1 MSNDPNRATWHL
13 SPSPIF
19 SHSSRTDDRPPTRPR
34 FAATRSLSLTRCRNC
49 PAPTTGGFKLN
60 QILPL
65 WLSQYLRRRPSR
77 VFRVYLPFAVQ
88 GAADPPPRY
97 CSTSAGVSVR
107 PAVAQAIWI
116 RSFSCSRQRRTVPS
130 YAPDTSQRPSGVK
143 PRWGTEPS
151 WPRNTTGAA
160 PGASGR
166 HRRIVWSSLA
176 VASHW
181 LSGLKSAAT
190 MRPTCP
196 FRRTASDVAGARRS
210 KKAAVWSHDAK
221 ATHRLSGLKTARIT
235 RSSKSISLISF
246 GGAPGG
252 SSHNRPFWSMLAVAA
267 QRPSPLSEI

>member
-13 SPSPIF
+13 SPYPIF

-107 PAVAQAIWI
+107 PAVAQAVWI
-116 RSFSCSRQRRTVPS
+116 RSFSGSRQRRTVPS

-176 VASHW
+176 VGSHW
-181 LSGLKSAAT
+181 
-190 MRPTCP
+190 
-196 FRRTASDVAGARRS
+196 
-210 KKAAVWSHDAK
+210 
-221 ATHRLSGLKTARIT
+221 LSGLKTARIT